1 MQQNKTKLSIITLII
16 TAIVCFSVAIL
27 GMSTVKNS
35 APAMADTTPTTYY
48 MISDENQPDG
58 WKWTTAEAPAE
69 TATKV
74 TITFKVISRTGTGRH
89 FQMLATDGTTEK
101 LSQLHGALTFGDAWF
116 ANGATV
122 TLVADLTA
130 KTYSLYNADGTK
142 WDSTSLTFESANK
155 FGTVVYKEYPAAVIG
170 LYEITAVDD
179 TGKDLGITS
188 SSAGIT
194 ITTDKVYTVTMNANN
209 GSDASKAFVKAG
221 ATLTETTPL
230 YDGHLFKGWFT
241 DAECTT
247 AYDFS
252 QEVSSDLN
260 LYAKWVAID
269 HVVARTVT
277 FTGVEGTNY
286 EFHVA
291 SRLPHS
297 ADATKVYIEYTLT
310 DIDGAGHSFL
320 FGKSVGTLAGAF
332 SERNVWK
339 SVRWT
344 QVNSHIA
351 VANNAALY
359 SGSYTVIFDFAT
371 NSMLWYRGTTL
382 ILTGTSENKQGDD
395 INFADAIGF
404 GLHTY
409 TTAGSGEMSIKIYD
423 DMGKDLDITTYKTA
437 NNAIEY
443 NKATY
448 DVNYEGGENTVVD
461 VKKATISSKDIT
473 REGYTLEGWYTDA
486 ECTTPYDFTKEVA
499 GDITIYAKWEEIPQ
513 VVVTFNANGGADVD
527 PQTIYV
533 DTKATAPTS
542 TKTGYDLVG
551 WYSDAELTQEFD
563 FDTVVTEDI
572 TLYAKW
578 TIQVYEVIFNTNGGN
593 TIDNATVEYNQT
605 LTLPTAPTKDG
616 YAFVGW
622 YTDETLET
630 EYDATSA
637 ITAGFTLYAK
647 WIEVF
652 TVTFD
657 TDGGTEIEAQ
667 EVNAGSKATEPTA
680 PVKEGFTFD
689 GWFAEENGTEAFDFN
704 TAIDADITLYAKWT
718 AIPVVDE
725 DPADTEEP
733 TFIDKVVSKVTST
746 FGCAGS
752 LAQDSFMIIGTMLA
766 VAGVIVIK
774 ALKKKEN

>member
-1 MQQNKTKLSIITLII
+1 
-16 TAIVCFSVAIL
+16 
-27 GMSTVKNS
+27 
-35 APAMADTTPTTYY
+35 
-48 MISDENQPDG
+48 
-58 WKWTTAEAPAE
+58 
-69 TATKV
+69 
-74 TITFKVISRTGTGRH
+74 
-89 FQMLATDGTTEK
+89 
-101 LSQLHGALTFGDAWF
+101 
-116 ANGATV
+116 
-122 TLVADLTA
+122 
-130 KTYSLYNADGTK
+130 
-142 WDSTSLTFESANK
+142 
-155 FGTVVYKEYPAAVIG
+155 
-170 LYEITAVDD
+170 
-179 TGKDLGITS
+179 
-188 SSAGIT
+188 
-194 ITTDKVYTVTMNANN
+194 
-209 GSDASKAFVKAG
+209 
-221 ATLTETTPL
+221 
-230 YDGHLFKGWFT
+230 
-241 DAECTT
+241 
-247 AYDFS
+247 
-252 QEVSSDLN
+252 
-260 LYAKWVAID
+260 
-269 HVVARTVT
+269 
-277 FTGVEGTNY
+277 
-286 EFHVA
+286 
-291 SRLPHS
+291 
-297 ADATKVYIEYTLT
+297 
-310 DIDGAGHSFL
+310 
-320 FGKSVGTLAGAF
+320 
-332 SERNVWK
+332 
-339 SVRWT
+339 
-344 QVNSHIA
+344 
-351 VANNAALY
+351 
-359 SGSYTVIFDFAT
+359 
-371 NSMLWYRGTTL
+371 
-382 ILTGTSENKQGDD
+382 
-395 INFADAIGF
+395 
-404 GLHTY
+404 
-409 TTAGSGEMSIKIYD
+409 
-423 DMGKDLDITTYKTA
+423 MGKDLDITTYKTA